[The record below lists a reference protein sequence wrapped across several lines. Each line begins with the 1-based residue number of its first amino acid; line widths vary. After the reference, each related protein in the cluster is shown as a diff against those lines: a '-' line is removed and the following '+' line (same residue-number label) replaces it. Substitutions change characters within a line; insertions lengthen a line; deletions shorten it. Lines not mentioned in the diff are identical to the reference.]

1 MEDGYARFAELA
13 RKLGFAV
20 EGRRLSKFTGGV
32 LGDADILIL
41 PLQSFALSDGD
52 VGALRQFIKSGG
64 GVFVLGYNEIMFTNI
79 GHALNNLGTFISGY
93 GIEFAAPSCDAA
105 SALVDKASPL
115 SRPYPAAH
123 IRSPN
128 MRRLLDI
135 DASKADAAAVFEDG
149 GIHTAISIHWKTLGL
164 GRLVVCGDMNLPLC
178 DDSNGDVIGK
188 ADNTPFLKNILLYLK
203 GGPDLGISM
212 VKFRGKTAYPGSKIV
227 VISRVMNFGNISS
240 GKAKVSVLLVS
251 ADSQP
256 AFELD
261 PLKTVRI
268 KALEPGKSRK
278 YKIVAP
284 IPLGVDDG
292 DYFVLVKV
300 EPNGDGEDLD
310 AANNSM
316 ASRKSLTI
324 H

>member
-1 MEDGYARFAELA
+1 MERFVA
-13 RKLGFAV
+13 
-20 EGRRLSKFTGGV
+20 S
-32 LGDADILIL
+32 
-41 PLQSFALSDGD
+41 
-52 VGALRQFIKSGG
+52 
-64 GVFVLGYNEIMFTNI
+64 
-79 GHALNNLGTFISGY
+79 Y
-93 GIEFAAPSCDAA
+93 GIGFDQFKTERTIA
-105 SALVDKASPL
+105 SVSPQSPL
-115 SRPYPAAH
+115 GRPYPVSEVC
-123 IRSPN
+123 SPY
-128 MRRLLDI
+128 MKKLLSI
-135 DASKADAAAVFEDG
+135 NEGKAETSAVFSDG
-149 GIHTAISIHWKTLGL
+149 GIHTAISIHRKALGL

-178 DDSNGDVIGK
+178 DDSNGSVIGM

-227 VISRVMNFGNISS
+227 VISRVKNFGNISS

-251 ADSQP
+251 ADDSQP

-261 PLKTVRI
+261 PLKTIRI

-278 YKIVAP
+278 CRIVAS
-284 IPLGVDDG
+284 IPLETDVGE
-292 DYFVLVKV
+292 YLVLVKV

-316 ASRKSLTI
+316 AGRKSLTI